1 MTNELKPCPFCGG
14 EAELFESEESDDVYD
29 PDTLGFL
36 DTYYVTVHC
45 VICRSCG
52 IEGIYNSQD
61 KAIEAWN
68 TRAERTCN
76 VKPLPL
82 SGFTEFTCSKCDGTI
97 RQLSNYCPHC
107 GAKVV
112 SE

>member
-1 MTNELKPCPFCGG
+1 MGKAYKCDL
-14 EAELFESEESDDVYD
+14 DDV
-29 PDTLGFL
+29 TECE
-36 DTYYVTVHC
+36 YY
-45 VICRSCG
+45 S
-52 IEGIYNSQD
+52 
-61 KAIEAWN
+61 
-68 TRAERTCN
+68 AERTCN

-112 SE
+112 SNNARR

>member
-1 MTNELKPCPFCGG
+1 MTKLKPCPFCGS
-14 EAELFESEESDDVYD
+14 EAAFNRITELNPASRESETICVEVECQECGATQRGF
-29 PDTLGFL
+29 DTE
-36 DTYYVTVHC
+36 
-45 VICRSCG
+45 
-52 IEGIYNSQD
+52 IE
-61 KAIEAWN
+61 AIEVWN

-82 SGFTEFTCSKCDGTI
+82 SEFTEFECSKCCGTI